1 VKQILLWR
9 LLFGMN
15 KLLSVLIAVVALLLP
30 GLAQETAP
38 RPVVVELFTSE
49 GCSSCPPA
57 DALLMKLDQQGAQN
71 GVLPILLGEHVDYW
85 NYLGWTDRFSSAQFS
100 RRQSQ
105 YANTFHLGGPY
116 TPQMVIDGQV
126 QFVGNDA
133 AEAQQQIAALGK
145 QPETAKVALQWAGNN
160 RLHVIVQSEG
170 EREKVLL
177 AITEDGLSTQ
187 VANGENGG
195 RTLHHAAVVRE
206 LKELGNVD
214 KGKFE
219 TQIEVAGQPG
229 WNRDQLKVI
238 VLAQDPQT
246 QRILGAAAIRYQ
258 H

>member
-1 VKQILLWR
+1 M
-9 LLFGMN
+9 GMN
-15 KLLSVLIAVVALLLP
+15 KVWLLMTGVMLFLSPAL
-30 GLAQETAP
+30 GQEAAP

-100 RRQSQ
+100 QRQSQ
-105 YANTFHLGGPY
+105 YAKTFHLRGPY
-116 TPQMVIDGQV
+116 TPQMVIDGEV

-133 AEAQQQIAALGK
+133 GEAQQQIAAAAGK
-145 QPETAKVALQWAGNN
+145 QPEAAKVTLQWEGNN
-160 RLHVIVQSEG
+160 KLHVAIQSPDG
-170 EREKVLL
+170 ERTKALL

-195 RTLHHAAVVRE
+195 RTLHHAAVVRQ
-206 LKELGNVD
+206 LRELGIVD

-219 TQIEVAGQPG
+219 TQVDVSGQSG
-229 WNRDQLKVI
+229 WNREQLKVI
-238 VLAQDPQT
+238 VLAQDPET
-246 QRILGAAAIRYQ
+246 QKILGAAEIGYQ

>member
-1 VKQILLWR
+1 
-9 LLFGMN
+9 MN
-15 KLLSVLIAVVALLLP
+15 KLLGMVIAVVALLLP
-30 GLAQETAP
+30 GLAQEAAP

-100 RRQSQ
+100 HRQSQ

-145 QPETAKVALQWAGNN
+145 QPKPRRLRCNGKGTTACM
-160 RLHVIVQSEG
+160 
-170 EREKVLL
+170 
-177 AITEDGLSTQ
+177 
-187 VANGENGG
+187 
-195 RTLHHAAVVRE
+195 
-206 LKELGNVD
+206 
-214 KGKFE
+214 
-219 TQIEVAGQPG
+219 
-229 WNRDQLKVI
+229 
-238 VLAQDPQT
+238 
-246 QRILGAAAIRYQ
+246 
-258 H
+258 

>member
-1 VKQILLWR
+1 
-9 LLFGMN
+9 MN
-15 KLLSVLIAVVALLLP
+15 QPLCVLMLVGVLLLP
-30 GLAQETAP
+30 GLAQEAPP

-57 DALLMKLDQQGAQN
+57 DALLMKLDQQGPQN
-71 GVLPILLGEHVDYW
+71 GVQPILLGEHVDYW
-85 NYLGWTDRFSSAQFS
+85 NYLGWTDRFSSGQFS
-100 RRQSQ
+100 QRQNT
-105 YANTFHLGGPY
+105 YAKAFHLTGPY

-133 AEAQQQIAALGK
+133 AEAQQRIAELGK
-145 QPETAKVALQWAGNN
+145 QPEAAKVTLQWEGNN
-160 RLHVIVQSEG
+160 RLHVVVQSPDG
-170 EREKVLL
+170 EHAKALL

-195 RTLHHAAVVRE
+195 RTLHHAAVVRQ
-206 LKELGNVD
+206 LRELGSVNN
-214 KGKFE
+214 GKLE
-219 TQIEVAGQPG
+219 TQIEVAAQSG

-246 QRILGAAAIRYQ
+246 QKILGAAEIAYQ